1 MKSIESS
8 PAAGAKGFTLI
19 ELLVVIA
26 VIAVLAALLIPAL
39 AASKDVPYRIQCANN
54 LRQIGVA
61 EFVYAGENRDLLP
74 AIGAGAPGNWAWDL
88 PWVTGQQFLN
98 SGCQPATFYCPGTR
112 PIFTDADNW
121 QNTTPGPTGSLWWFV
136 WSGYPPT
143 SYHSIGYVLT
153 LPYTFRE
160 IYTNWNYTT
169 LPRNITPPPFPPPPG
184 APIYTGPIYPTMGK
198 VRSADRVLAADAQIC
213 SAGTVYAQRY
223 TYNWTDIA
231 GGFHIQHLSAH
242 LNGTAPA
249 GGNLLMLD
257 GSVKWRRFDDMNC
270 RTYFTSPSF
279 WW

>member
-1 MKSIESS
+1 MKSINLKSIESP

-26 VIAVLAALLIPAL
+26 VVAVLAALLIPAL
-39 AASKDVPYRIQCANN
+39 AASKDVPYRIQCASN

-74 AIGAGAPGNWAWDL
+74 AIDASAPGSWAWDF
-88 PWVTGQQFLN
+88 PWVYGQQLIN

-112 PIFTDADNW
+112 PRFSDADNW
-121 QNTTPGPTGSLWWFV
+121 QNTGASLWWYG
-136 WSGYPPT
+136 WSGNA
-143 SYHSIGYVLT
+143 SSSFHVIGYVLT
-153 LPYTFRE
+153 LPNSGGE
-160 IYTNWNYTT
+160 IYTNWNYST
-169 LPRNITPPPFPPPPG
+169 LPRNITSPPNYPG
-184 APIYTGPIYPTMGK
+184 PRYPTMGK
-198 VRSADRVLAADAQIC
+198 VRSADRVLAADVQIEFG
-213 SAGTVYAQRY
+213 GTTYANRY
-223 TYNWTDIA
+223 LYNWTFVQ
-231 GGFHIQHLSAH
+231 GGFHIVNLSAH

-270 RTYFTSPSF
+270 RTYSAPYF